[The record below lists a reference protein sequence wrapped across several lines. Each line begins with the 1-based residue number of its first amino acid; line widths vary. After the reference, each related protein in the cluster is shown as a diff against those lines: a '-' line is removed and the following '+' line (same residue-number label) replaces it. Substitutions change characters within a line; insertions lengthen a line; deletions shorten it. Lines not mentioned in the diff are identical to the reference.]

1 MACVSWECPLV
12 NLPVTTIFL
21 QCLAGRDSLRDL
33 RHVVFC
39 SGESSDGG
47 ANPWRWLLFLCFLQ
61 DLLMSLKTA
70 GLADQFHRSAD
81 ARYCPLSPA
90 PAIL

>member
-1 MACVSWECPLV
+1 MAGAADRLEKRAA
-12 NLPVTTIFL
+12 
-21 QCLAGRDSLRDL
+21 AGRDSLRDL

-81 ARYCPLSPA
+81 ARAFGIGTFWSAVLAEKPSGFSS
-90 PAIL
+90 